1 MSAKEWAK
9 IRGGQEG
16 ARRGEEHFICLVD
29 DFIRGETTG
38 N

>member
-1 MSAKEWAK
+1 MGVKEWAE

-16 ARRGEEHFICLVD
+16 GREHFICLVD

>member
-1 MSAKEWAK
+1 VSAKEWAK
-9 IRGGQEG
+9 IRGGEEG
-16 ARRGEEHFICLVD
+16 GEHFICIVD